1 MTAALRRAAIVAL
14 LATATGPATLAAQG
28 VTVGGLA
35 YTQYAYQL
43 TDTANHVNNF
53 DITRA
58 YVNLI
63 SKFSGGVSTRVTA
76 DVYRTADGSLGYRL
90 KYAYAGYTPPH
101 SPLTFKLGQI
111 HTPWLDWEEALWDYR
126 MQGTMALERGDQI
139 APRSYLSSAD
149 FGAGVDGVWGADR
162 VNLQVA
168 VVNGENYNKAPGDQ
182 RKDLMGRVSVRVLET
197 DDSSRVGGLRIT
209 GYGQLGK
216 PTTGGRRNRFLGM
229 VSYRSK
235 RATLAAEYAIT
246 KDSVTAGPV
255 PKTNGRVFSAFGVYH
270 IPRSRAAV
278 VGRLDVLDPNT
289 NAANDR
295 QTRIIGGVSY
305 ELSPHLRLLADLDHL
320 SYKGGAPTAAL
331 EATRSQALLQA
342 QFTF

>member
-1 MTAALRRAAIVAL
+1 MVALRRAATGSL
-14 LATATGPATLAAQG
+14 LAVTMAPAALAAQG
-28 VTVGGLA
+28 VTVGGLV
-35 YTQYAYQL
+35 YTQFVYQL
-43 TDTANHVNNF
+43 KDTANHVNNF
-53 DITRA
+53 DVTRSYLNVIGRFA
-58 YVNLI
+58 
-63 SKFSGGVSTRVTA
+63 GGVSTRVTG
-76 DVYRTADGSLGYRL
+76 DIYRNLDGSLAYRL
-90 KYAYAGYTPPH
+90 KYVFVSYTPGH
-101 SPLTFKLGQI
+101 GPLTYKIGQI

-126 MQGTMALERGDQI
+126 MQGSMALERGDQI

-149 FGAGVDGVWGADR
+149 FGLGVDGAWSAER

-168 VVNGENYNKAPGDQ
+168 LVNGENYNKAPGDQ
-182 RKDLMGRVSVRVLET
+182 RKDVMGRVSLRLLET
-197 DDSSRVGGLRIT
+197 DDSTRLGGLRLS

-235 RATLAAEYAIT
+235 RATLSAEYAIT
-246 KDSVTAGPV
+246 RDSVTAGPV
-255 PKTNGRVFSAFGVYH
+255 PETDGRVFSAFGVYH
-270 IPRSRAAV
+270 IPRSKAAV

-320 SYKGGAPTAAL
+320 SYQGGAPTAPL
-331 EATRSQALLQA
+331 EAARSQALFQA